1 MEDVEMAQ
9 DEVYELHAVHN
20 HPRPEWRQ
28 KRVPC
33 VRTRRDDE
41 DGVQYAPQD
50 SANADIS
57 TIANTPFGL
66 PLTPPIQI
74 FAGPMSESMPTS
86 VSAFSHRRQR
96 AGSTASYTTFTY
108 YDEDQDSDSH
118 SAEGDSEE
126 AIEEEEDEDGYEG
139 YTVDELR
146 DLEAGVSH
154 TPSTSPARSHSHSR
168 RKSSGSRSRK
178 SVDRPLLRRPSST
191 ESSRSAANY
200 KGRRSNQKIY
210 ILTEDLTI
218 VVAGFKTSSVGFVV
232 YALLCLGTLGLAWL
246 LLRWL
251 PRWRVW
257 LTGKTTPLK
266 ECDWVVIENQWGEFA
281 IQDVGQ
287 QMYGR
292 SLSTVFGD
300 PEKGRGEWDEDEDP
314 LIKELR
320 CLDYRYIRFVYHPIK
335 DKFVLANT
343 WKDPAWTNV
352 TALREGLD
360 NDERDYREL
369 VFGKNT
375 IDIAEKTL
383 GQLLVDEVFHPF
395 YVFQIASLILWSM
408 DEYYYYAAAIFVI
421 SVVSIVT
428 TLIETKAAMK
438 RLREVSRFECEVRVL
453 RSGFWTHVDSGEL
466 VPGDVYEV
474 TDPALTQFPCDS
486 LLLSGDCIVNESM
499 LTGESIPVS
508 KLPVTDS
515 SLDLLDLSASTLHP
529 EIARHMLFSGTKIIR
544 ARRPHEDHDDDE
556 AAALAMVVR
565 TGFNTTKGALV
576 RSMLFPKPSGFKFYR
591 DSFRYISVMAI
602 IAMIGFVASF
612 INFVHL
618 GLSWHLIVVRALDLV
633 TIVVPPALPA
643 TLTIGTSFALSRL
656 KQKQIFCISPQR
668 VNVGGKLDVVCFDKT
683 GTLTEEGL
691 DVLGVRV
698 VERPRGRFSE
708 ILSKPFDILPGSQ
721 YDRDPTVE
729 YAAHKAILYT
739 MATCHSLRKIDDELL
754 GDPLDVKMFDFTNWS
769 YEEGEHRSSN
779 NDDDPEQKLSPSV
792 ARPPAGREYDID
804 DQDDANRRPVELG
817 VLKSFEFVS
826 QLRRASVI
834 VRQFGSKSGQVYVK
848 GAPEVMKE
856 ICRPESFPSDYEEL
870 LSFYTHRGFRVIACA
885 TKTIFKLN
893 WLKVQKMKREDAESS
908 LDFVGFIIFEN
919 KLKPSTA
926 PVIEELERANIRKTM
941 CTGDNILTAI
951 SVARECGL
959 INKTA
964 HCFVPH
970 FVEGDSRTALSRLSW
985 ESVDDPVF
993 KLDENTLKP
1002 LPPPPEADVSL
1013 PYDIS
1018 NLRNYS
1024 LAISGDVFRWII
1036 DFASENVLREMLV
1049 CGQVFARM
1057 SPDEKHELVEK
1068 LQSIDYCVGFC
1079 GDGAND
1085 CGALKAADVGISLS
1099 EAEASVAAPFTSRQ
1113 FDISCVPQVI
1123 KEGRAALVTSF
1134 SCFKYM
1140 SLYSAIQFTSVSF
1153 LYASASNLGDFQF
1166 LFIDLLLILPIAIFM
1181 GWSGAYPHL
1190 SRKRPTANLVSR
1202 KVLTPLLGQMAL
1214 CILIQSIA
1222 WSLVQKQAWYQPPIL
1237 DTDHSNSLNSQN
1249 TALFLVSCFQYIFS
1263 AVVLSVG
1270 KPYREPM
1277 ARNLPFVATIF
1288 VTLAITLYLLFDP
1301 SKWVS
1306 DWMELTFLDV
1316 PFKVFLLALGIVNFA
1331 LAWVGERLLFPGL
1344 SKWLGVLRRR
1354 MGTEKKRK
1362 AYKIIAEGMRV

>member
-1 MEDVEMAQ
+1 MAQ
-9 DEVYELHAVHN
+9 DEVELQTVLSF
-20 HPRPEWRQ
+20 PRSGTTDAR
-28 KRVPC
+28 
-33 VRTRRDDE
+33 
-41 DGVQYAPQD
+41 
-50 SANADIS
+50 
-57 TIANTPFGL
+57 
-66 PLTPPIQI
+66 IQI
-74 FAGPMSESMPTS
+74 FAGPGMSESVPTS
-86 VSAFSHRRQR
+86 VSAFSHRRRER
-96 AGSTASYTTFTY
+96 ADSTASLTSFAY
-108 YDEDQDSDSH
+108 YDEEQDSDQ
-118 SAEGDSEE
+118 DLDEE
-126 AIEEEEDEDGYEG
+126 AIAEIEDDEIEYDGYTAE
-139 YTVDELR
+139 ELEDMDR
-146 DLEAGVSH
+146 DLESGLN
-154 TPSTSPARSHSHSR
+154 TSPTPSR
-168 RKSSGSRSRK
+168 RKSSESRSRHT
-178 SVDRPLLRRPSST
+178 VDRPLLRRHSST
-191 ESSRSAANY
+191 SSAGSGSWR
-200 KGRRSNQKIY
+200 GRRSNQKIY
-210 ILTEDLTI
+210 IMTEDLTI
-218 VVAGFKTSSVGFVV
+218 VVAGFRTSTVGFTA
-232 YALLCLGTLGLAWL
+232 YSLLCIATLGIAWL
-246 LLRWL
+246 LFRWM
-251 PRWRVW
+251 PRWQV
-257 LTGKTTPLK
+257 LLIGKTTPLK
-266 ECDWVVIENQWGEFA
+266 EADWVVIENQWGEFA
-281 IQDVGQ
+281 VQDVNKQ
-287 QMYGR
+287 IYGR
-292 SLSTVFGD
+292 SLTTVFGD
-300 PEKGRGEWDEDEDP
+300 SEKKRRGDWDEDEDP

-343 WKDPAWTNV
+343 WKDPAWTDV

-360 NDERDYREL
+360 NEERDYREL
-369 VFGKNT
+369 VFGKNE
-375 IDIAEKTL
+375 IDIAEKSL

-395 YVFQIASLILWSM
+395 YVFQIASLLLWSV
-408 DEYYYYAAAIFVI
+408 DEYYYYAAAIFLISVI
-421 SVVSIVT
+421 SITT
-428 TLIETKAAMK
+428 TLIETKATMK
-438 RLREVSRFECEVRVL
+438 RLREVSKFECEIRVL
-453 RSGFWTHVDSGEL
+453 RSGFWTHVDSGDL

-508 KLPVTDS
+508 KIPMS
-515 SLDLLDLSASTLHP
+515 NQSLNLLDLSASAVHP
-529 EIARHMLFSGTKIIR
+529 EVARHMLFSGTKIIR

-591 DSFRYISVMAI
+591 DSFRYISVMAF
-602 IAMIGFVASF
+602 IALIGFVASF

-618 GLSWHLIVVRALDLV
+618 GLAWHLIVVRALDLI

-656 KQKQIFCISPQR
+656 KKKQIFCISPQR

-698 VERPRGRFSE
+698 VERPRNRFSE
-708 ILSKPFDILPGSQ
+708 ILADPYDILPASHH
-721 YDRDPTVE
+721 DRDPTVE
-729 YAAHKAILYT
+729 YTAHKTILYT
-739 MATCHSLRKIDDELL
+739 MATCHSLRKIDDELV
-754 GDPLDVKMFDFTNWS
+754 GDPLDVKMFDFTGWS
-769 YEEGEHRSSN
+769 YEEGEGSGN

-792 ARPPAGREYDID
+792 ARPPPGREYDLD
-804 DQDDANRRPVELG
+804 DTEDDSRKPVELG

-826 QLRRASVI
+826 QLRRASVV
-834 VRQFGSKSGQVYVK
+834 VRRFGSKSGEIYVK

-856 ICRPESFPSDYEEL
+856 ICRPESFPTDYEEL
-870 LSFYTHRGFRVIACA
+870 LAFYTHRGFRVIACA
-885 TKTIFKLN
+885 TKSIPKLS
-893 WLKVQKMKREDAESS
+893 WLKVQKMRREEAESS
-908 LDFVGFIIFEN
+908 LDFIGFIIFEN

-926 PVIEELERANIRKTM
+926 PVIEELERANIRKVM

-970 FVEGDSRTALSRLSW
+970 FAEGDSRNPLSKLTW

-993 KLDENTLKP
+993 KLDDNSLKP

-1013 PYDIS
+1013 PYDVS

-1024 LAISGDVFRWII
+1024 LAVSGDVFRWII
-1036 DFASENVLREMLV
+1036 DFASESVLREMLV
-1049 CGQVFARM
+1049 AGQVFARM

-1140 SLYSAIQFTSVSF
+1140 SLYSAIQFCSVSF

-1181 GWSGAYPHL
+1181 GWSAAYPVL

-1202 KVLTPLLGQMAL
+1202 KVLTPLLGQMVL
-1214 CILIQSIA
+1214 CILTQFLA
-1222 WSLVQKQAWYQPPIL
+1222 FHFVKQQKFYIPPTV
-1237 DTDHSNSLNSQN
+1237 DREHSNSLNSQN
-1249 TALFLVSCFQYIFS
+1249 TALFLVSCFQYILS

-1270 KPYREPM
+1270 RPYREPM
-1277 ARNLPFVATIF
+1277 SRNLPFISTIF
-1288 VTLAITLYLLFDP
+1288 LTLALSVYMLFDP
-1301 SKWVS
+1301 ADWVMQ
-1306 DWMELTFLDV
+1306 WMELTDMDV
-1316 PFKVFLLALGIVNFA
+1316 AFKFFLLALGLGNFA
-1331 LAWVGERLLFPGL
+1331 VAYLAEGFLLPGLAKWIGVAKVKVGGER
-1344 SKWLGVLRRR
+1344 WR
-1354 MGTEKKRK
+1354 KKK
-1362 AYKIIAEGMRV
+1362 KEYKIIQENMMI

>member
-9 DEVYELHAVHN
+9 DEVFELGPMPL
-20 HPRPEWRQ
+20 PRPRFNPRGRKPGQ
-28 KRVPC
+28 
-33 VRTRRDDE
+33 
-41 DGVQYAPQD
+41 Q
-50 SANADIS
+50 
-57 TIANTPFGL
+57 
-66 PLTPPIQI
+66 LTPKIQV
-74 FAGPMSESMPTS
+74 FSGPMSESVPTS
-86 VSAFSHRRQR
+86 VSGFRHRRSR
-96 AGSTASYTTFTY
+96 ADSSASLTSFAF
-108 YDEDQDSDSH
+108 YDEEQDT
-118 SAEGDSEE
+118 
-126 AIEEEEDEDGYEG
+126 EDEDSAILDDGESAYDNG
-139 YTVDELR
+139 YTVSEMQ
-146 DLEAGVSH
+146 DLEAGMSSQSSH
-154 TPSTSPARSHSHSR
+154 SPSPAR
-168 RKSSGSRSRK
+168 RKSSGSRK
-178 SVDRPLLRRPSST
+178 SSERPLLQRHSSIG
-191 ESSRSAANY
+191 SAGSGIDWR
-200 KGRRSNQKIY
+200 GRRSNQKIY
-210 ILTEDLTI
+210 IMTEDLTI
-218 VVAGFKTSSVGFVV
+218 VIAGFKTSPFGYAL
-232 YALLCLGTLGLAWL
+232 YALLCFATLGLGWL
-246 LLRWL
+246 LFRWL
-251 PRWRVW
+251 PRWRVAI
-257 LTGKTTPLK
+257 TGRSAPLK
-266 ECDWVVIENQWGEFA
+266 ECDWIVTENQWGEFA
-281 IQDVGQ
+281 VQHVSRQ
-287 QMYGR
+287 TYGR

-300 PEKGRGEWDEDEDP
+300 PEKGRPREWDEEDDP
-314 LIKELR
+314 LIGELR

-343 WKDPAWTNV
+343 WKDPTWTEV
-352 TALREGLD
+352 AALREGLD

-369 VFGKNT
+369 VFGKNL
-375 IDIAEKTL
+375 IDIAEKTI

-408 DEYYYYAAAIFVI
+408 DEYYYYACAIFII
-421 SVVSIVT
+421 SAVSIVT
-428 TLIETKAAMK
+428 TLIETKASMK
-438 RLREVSRFECEVRVL
+438 RLREVSKFECEVRVL
-453 RSGFWTHVDSGEL
+453 RSGFWTHVDSAEL

-474 TDPALTQFPCDS
+474 TDPSLALFPCDS

-508 KLPVTDS
+508 KVPMS
-515 SLDLLDLSASTLHP
+515 NQALDLLDLSASAVHP
-529 EIARHMLFSGTKIIR
+529 EVARHMLFSGTKIIR
-544 ARRPHEDHDDDE
+544 ARRPHEDHVDDE

-591 DSFRYISVMAI
+591 DSFRYISVMAF

-618 GLSWHLIVVRALDLV
+618 GLAWHLIVVRALDLI

-698 VERPRGRFSE
+698 VERPDAY
-708 ILSKPFDILPGSQ
+708 DILPASQ
-721 YDRDPTVE
+721 HDRDPTVE
-729 YAAHKAILYT
+729 YLAHKTILYT
-739 MATCHSLRKIDDELL
+739 MATCHSLRKIDDELV
-754 GDPLDVKMFDFTNWS
+754 GDPLDVKMFDFTGWS
-769 YEEGEHRSSN
+769 YEEGEQKAGN
-779 NDDDPEQKLSPSV
+779 AGDDDPEQKLSPSV
-792 ARPPAGREYDID
+792 ARPPPGREYDVD
-804 DQDDANRRPVELG
+804 DVEDDANRKQVELG
-817 VLKSFEFVS
+817 VLKAFEFVS

-856 ICRPESFPSDYEEL
+856 ICRPGSFPTDYEEL
-870 LSFYTHRGFRVIACA
+870 LAFYTHRGFRVIACA
-885 TKTIFKLN
+885 TKTIPKLN
-893 WLKVQKMKREDAESS
+893 WLKTQKMKREEAESD

-919 KLKPSTA
+919 KLKDSTA
-926 PVIEELERANIRKTM
+926 PVIEELERANIRKVM

-970 FVEGDSRTALSRLSW
+970 FEEGDSRTALSKLSW

-993 KLDENTLKP
+993 KLDDNTLKP

-1024 LAISGDVFRWII
+1024 LAVSGDVFRWIV
-1036 DFASENVLREMLV
+1036 DFASESVLREMLV

-1140 SLYSAIQFTSVSF
+1140 SLYSAIQFCSVSF

-1181 GWSGAYPHL
+1181 GWSGAYPIL

-1202 KVLTPLLGQMAL
+1202 KVLTPLLGQMVL
-1214 CILIQSIA
+1214 CIIVQFIA
-1222 WSLVQKQAWYQPPIL
+1222 FHYVQKEEWYMPPVL
-1237 DTDHSNSLNSQN
+1237 DPNHSNSLNSQN
-1249 TALFLVSCFQYIFS
+1249 TALFLTSCFQYIFS

-1277 ARNLPFVATIF
+1277 SRNLPFITTIF
-1288 VTLAITLYLLFDP
+1288 VTLAITLYMLFDP
-1301 SKWVS
+1301 AAWVL
-1306 DWMELTFLDV
+1306 DAMELTFLDT
-1316 PFKVFLLALGIVNFA
+1316 PFKVFILALGLGNFA
-1331 LAWVGERLLFPGL
+1331 MAYVGENMLFPGL
-1344 SKWLGVLRRR
+1344 SKWIGVAKSRFGGQG
-1354 MGTEKKRK
+1354 MQKKRK
-1362 AYKIIAEGMRV
+1362 EYKIIAESMRM

>member
-1 MEDVEMAQ
+1 MYRRGSHLSEASFMEDVEMAH
-9 DEVYELHAVHN
+9 DEVFELG
-20 HPRPEWRQ
+20 PMPLF
-28 KRVPC
+28 PSSS
-33 VRTRRDDE
+33 RTRPPRRE
-41 DGVQYAPQD
+41 PGQQ
-50 SANADIS
+50 
-57 TIANTPFGL
+57 
-66 PLTPPIQI
+66 LTPTIQV
-74 FAGPMSESMPTS
+74 FSGPMSESIPTS
-86 VSAFSHRRQR
+86 VSAFSHRRRQR
-96 AGSTASYTTFTY
+96 ADSSASLTSFAY
-108 YDEDQDSDSH
+108 YDEDQDSQDGLEDH
-118 SAEGDSEE
+118 
-126 AIEEEEDEDGYEG
+126 AIAEDGESEYGG
-139 YTVDELR
+139 YTVAELE
-146 DLEAGVSH
+146 DLEAGLSSE
-154 TPSTSPARSHSHSR
+154 STSPTPSR
-168 RKSSGSRSRK
+168 RKSSGSRK
-178 SVDRPLLRRPSST
+178 SVDRPLLRRHSST
-191 ESSRSAANY
+191 GSTGSGADWR
-200 KGRRSNQKIY
+200 GRRSNQKIY
-210 ILTEDLTI
+210 IMTEDLTI
-218 VVAGFKTSSVGFVV
+218 VIAGFTTSPIGYAV
-232 YALLCLGTLGLAWL
+232 YALLCIATLGIGWL
-246 LLRWL
+246 LFRWL
-251 PRWRVW
+251 PRWRVK
-257 LTGKTTPLK
+257 LVGRNTPIK
-266 ECDWVVIENQWGEFA
+266 ECDWIVIENQWGEFA
-281 IQDVGQ
+281 VQDVSRQ
-287 QMYGR
+287 TYGR

-300 PEKGRGEWDEDEDP
+300 DEKGRHGEWDEDEDP
-314 LIKELR
+314 LIQELR

-343 WKDPAWTNV
+343 WKDPAWTEV
-352 TALREGLD
+352 STLREGLD

-369 VFGKNT
+369 VFGKNL
-375 IDIAEKTL
+375 IDIAEKTI

-395 YVFQIASLILWSM
+395 YVFQIASLLLWSL
-408 DEYYYYAAAIFVI
+408 DEYYYYACAIFII
-421 SVVSIVT
+421 SAVSIIT
-428 TLIETKAAMK
+428 TLIETKTSMK
-438 RLREVSRFECEVRVL
+438 RLREVSKFECEVRVL
-453 RSGFWTHVDSGEL
+453 RSGFWTHVDSAEL

-474 TDPALTQFPCDS
+474 TDPALNQFPCDS

-508 KLPVTDS
+508 KLPVS
-515 SLDLLDLSASTLHP
+515 NASLDMLDLSASAVHP

-544 ARRPHEDHDDDE
+544 ARRPHEDHVDDE

-618 GLSWHLIVVRALDLV
+618 GLEWHLIVVRALDLI

-698 VERPRGRFSE
+698 VERPRNRFSE
-708 ILSKPFDILPGSQ
+708 LLADPYDILPGSQ
-721 YDRDPTVE
+721 HDRDPTVE
-729 YAAHKAILYT
+729 YLAHKTILYT
-739 MATCHSLRKIDDELL
+739 MATCHSLRKIDEELL
-754 GDPLDVKMFDFTNWS
+754 GDPLDVKMFDFTGWS
-769 YEEGEHRSSN
+769 YEEGEQKSGN
-779 NDDDPEQKLSPSV
+779 PGDDDPEQKLSPSV
-792 ARPPAGREYDID
+792 ARPPPGREYDVD
-804 DQDDANRRPVELG
+804 DHEDDPNRKPVELG
-817 VLKSFEFVS
+817 VLKAFEFVS

-856 ICRPESFPSDYEEL
+856 ICRAESFPTDYEEL
-870 LSFYTHRGFRVIACA
+870 LAFYTHRGFRVIACA
-885 TKTIFKLN
+885 TKTIAKLN
-893 WLKVQKMKREDAESS
+893 WLKVQKMKREEAESQ

-970 FVEGDSRTALSRLSW
+970 FVEGDCRTALSKLSW

-1024 LAISGDVFRWII
+1024 LAVSGDVFRWVV
-1036 DFASENVLREMLV
+1036 DFASESVLREMLV

-1099 EAEASVAAPFTSRQ
+1099 EAEASVAAPFTSRN

-1140 SLYSAIQFTSVSF
+1140 SLYSAIQFCSVSF

-1181 GWSGAYPHL
+1181 GWSGAYPIL

-1202 KVLTPLLGQMAL
+1202 KVLTPLLGQMVF
-1214 CILIQSIA
+1214 CILVQFIA
-1222 WSLVQKQAWYQPPIL
+1222 FHFVQKQDWYMPPVV
-1237 DTDHSNSLNSQN
+1237 DKDHSNSLNSQN
-1249 TALFLVSCFQYIFS
+1249 TALFLVSCFQYILS

-1277 ARNLPFVATIF
+1277 SRNLPFITTIF
-1288 VTLAITLYLLFDP
+1288 FTLAISAYMLFDP
-1301 SKWVS
+1301 AQWVM
-1306 DWMELTFLDV
+1306 DWMELTYMDV
-1316 PFKVFLLALGIVNFA
+1316 SFKVFIMALGLGNFA
-1331 LAWVGERLLFPGL
+1331 LAYVSERYLFPGL
-1344 SKWLGVLRRR
+1344 SKWIGVAKVKF
-1354 MGTEKKRK
+1354 GGAKWQKKK
-1362 AYKIIAEGMRV
+1362 KEYKIIAESMRM

>member
-9 DEVYELHAVHN
+9 DEVFELAPM
-20 HPRPEWRQ
+20 PRRA
-28 KRVPC
+28 
-33 VRTRRDDE
+33 RRAQ
-41 DGVQYAPQD
+41 GP
-50 SANADIS
+50 AN
-57 TIANTPFGL
+57 PGQQ
-66 PLTPPIQI
+66 LTPPIQV
-74 FAGPMSESMPTS
+74 FSGPMSESVPTS
-86 VSAFSHRRQR
+86 VSAFSHRRHR
-96 AGSTASYTTFTY
+96 ADSSASLASFAY
-108 YDEDQDSDSH
+108 YDEEQ
-118 SAEGDSEE
+118 ESEDLEDE
-126 AIEEEEDEDGYEG
+126 AIVDLEDGEYEG
-139 YTVDELR
+139 YTVEEME
-146 DLEAGVSH
+146 DLEN
-154 TPSTSPARSHSHSR
+154 STSSPSMSSQSVSPAPTPKR
-168 RKSSGSRSRK
+168 RKSSEGSRSRK
-178 SVDRPLLRRPSST
+178 SVERPLLQRNAST
-191 ESSRSAANY
+191 GSAGSGTDWR
-200 KGRRSNQKIY
+200 GRRSNQKIY
-210 ILTEDLTI
+210 IMTEDLTI
-218 VVAGFKTSSVGFVV
+218 VVAGFKTSPIGFAV
-232 YALLCLGTLGLAWL
+232 YALLCTITFGIAWL
-246 LLRWL
+246 LFRWL
-251 PRWRVW
+251 PRWQVAIIGRS
-257 LTGKTTPLK
+257 TPLK
-266 ECDWVVIENQWGEFA
+266 ECDWIIVENQWGEFA
-281 IQDVGQ
+281 VQNVDRQ
-287 QMYGR
+287 SYGR

-300 PEKGRGEWDEDEDP
+300 PEKGRRGDWTEDEDP
-314 LIKELR
+314 LIEELR
-320 CLDYRYIRFVYHPIK
+320 CLDYRYIRFVYHPVK

-343 WKDPAWTNV
+343 WKDPAWTEV
-352 TALREGLD
+352 AALREGLD

-369 VFGKNT
+369 VFGKNL
-375 IDIAEKTL
+375 IDIAEKTT

-395 YVFQIASLILWSM
+395 YVFQIASLILWSL
-408 DEYYYYAAAIFVI
+408 DQYYYYACAIFII
-421 SVVSIVT
+421 SAVSIVT
-428 TLIETKAAMK
+428 TLIETKATMT
-438 RLREVSRFECEVRVL
+438 RLREVSRFDCEVRVV
-453 RSGFWTHVDSGEL
+453 RSGFWTHVDAAEL

-508 KLPVTDS
+508 KTPVS
-515 SLDLLDLSASTLHP
+515 NASLDHLDLSASAVHP

-544 ARRPHEDHDDDE
+544 ARRPHEDHVDDE

-618 GLSWHLIVVRALDLV
+618 GLAWHLIVVRALDLI

-683 GTLTEEGL
+683 GTLTEDGL

-698 VERPRGRFSE
+698 VERPRNRFSE
-708 ILSKPFDILPGSQ
+708 LLADPYDILPASHH
-721 YDRDPTVE
+721 DRDPTVE
-729 YAAHKAILYT
+729 YAAHKTILYT
-739 MATCHSLRKIDDELL
+739 MATCHSLRKIDEELL
-754 GDPLDVKMFDFTNWS
+754 GDPLDVKMFDFTSWN
-769 YEEGEHRSSN
+769 YEEGEQRSSN
-779 NDDDPEQKLSPSV
+779 NEEDAEQKLSPSV
-792 ARPPAGREYDID
+792 ARPPPGREFDID
-804 DQDDANRRPVELG
+804 DEDDANRKAIELG

-826 QLRRASVI
+826 HLRRASVV
-834 VRQFGSKSGQVYVK
+834 VRQFGSKSGSIYVK
-848 GAPEVMKE
+848 GAPEVMKD
-856 ICRPESFPSDYEEL
+856 ICRPDTFPTDYEEL
-870 LSFYTHRGFRVIACA
+870 LAFYTHRGFRVIACA
-885 TKTIFKLN
+885 TKTIPKLN
-893 WLKVQKMKREDAESS
+893 WLKTQKMRREEAESE
-908 LDFVGFIIFEN
+908 LEFVGFIIFEN
-919 KLKPSTA
+919 KLKPSSA
-926 PVIEELERANIRKTM
+926 PVIEELERANIRKVM

-970 FVEGDSRTALSRLSW
+970 FVEGDSRTALSRLAW
-985 ESVDDPVF
+985 ESVDDTVF

-1024 LAISGDVFRWII
+1024 LAVSGDVFRWVV
-1036 DFASENVLREMLV
+1036 DFASESVLREMLV

-1140 SLYSAIQFTSVSF
+1140 SLYSAIQFCSVSF

-1202 KVLTPLLGQMAL
+1202 KVLTPLLGQMVF
-1214 CILIQSIA
+1214 CILVQAVA
-1222 WSLVQKQAWYQPPIL
+1222 WSAVQRQEWYQHPVIDPE
-1237 DTDHSNSLNSQN
+1237 HSNSLNSQN
-1249 TALFLVSCFQYIFS
+1249 TALFLVSCFQYILS

-1277 ARNLPFVATIF
+1277 ARNLPFISTIF
-1288 VTLAITLYLLFDP
+1288 VTLAITAYMLFDP
-1301 SKWVS
+1301 SQAVAE
-1306 DWMELTFLDV
+1306 WMELTYVDI
-1316 PFKVFLLALGIVNFA
+1316 PFRVFLLVLGLGNFA
-1331 LAWVGERLLFPGL
+1331 AAYVCERFVFVGMGKWIGVVMVWVNPRWRKER
-1344 SKWLGVLRRR
+1344 KQ
-1354 MGTEKKRK
+1354 
-1362 AYKIIAEGMRV
+1362 YKVIAEGMRM

>member
-9 DEVYELHAVHN
+9 DEVELQSIYAHAHA
-20 HPRPEWRQ
+20 HPRSGTTDAR
-28 KRVPC
+28 
-33 VRTRRDDE
+33 
-41 DGVQYAPQD
+41 
-50 SANADIS
+50 
-57 TIANTPFGL
+57 
-66 PLTPPIQI
+66 IQI
-74 FAGPMSESMPTS
+74 FAGPGMSESVPTS
-86 VSAFSHRRQR
+86 VSAFSHRRRER
-96 AGSTASYTTFTY
+96 ADSSASLTSFAY
-108 YDEDQDSDSH
+108 YDEDQDSDQDQDQDLD
-118 SAEGDSEE
+118 AGAVAVVDDDD
-126 AIEEEEDEDGYEG
+126 IEYDGYTAEEME
-139 YTVDELR
+139 DMDR
-146 DLEAGVSH
+146 DLEAGRSIS
-154 TPSTSPARSHSHSR
+154 PSPSR
-168 RKSSGSRSRK
+168 RSSGGSKSHRSVK
-178 SVDRPLLRRPSST
+178 RPLLRRHSSA
-191 ESSRSAANY
+191 SSAGSGSW

-210 ILTEDLTI
+210 IMTEDLTI
-218 VVAGFKTSSVGFVV
+218 VVAGFRNSTVGFIV
-232 YALLCLGTLGLAWL
+232 YTVLCVGTLGLAWL
-246 LLRWL
+246 LFRWL
-251 PRWRVW
+251 PRWQVA
-257 LTGKTTPLK
+257 LIGKNAPLK
-266 ECDWVVIENQWGEFA
+266 DADWVVIENQWGEFA
-281 IQDVGQ
+281 VQEVVKQ
-287 QMYGR
+287 TYGR
-292 SLSTVFGD
+292 SLTTVFGES
-300 PEKGRGEWDEDEDP
+300 EKKRRGDWDEDEDP
-314 LIKELR
+314 LISELL

-343 WKDPAWTNV
+343 WKDPSWTQVN
-352 TALREGLD
+352 TLREGLD
-360 NDERDYREL
+360 NEERDYREL
-369 VFGKNT
+369 VFGKNE
-375 IDIAEKTL
+375 IDIAEKSL

-395 YVFQIASLILWSM
+395 YVFQIASLFLWSV
-408 DEYYYYAAAIFVI
+408 DEYYYYAAAIFLISVI
-421 SVVSIVT
+421 SITT
-428 TLIETKAAMK
+428 TLIETKATMK
-438 RLREVSRFECEVRVL
+438 RLREVSKFECEVRVL
-453 RSGFWTHVDSGEL
+453 RSGFWTNIDSSEL

-508 KLPVTDS
+508 KIPVTNQ
-515 SLDLLDLSASTLHP
+515 SLDLLDLSASAVHP
-529 EIARHMLFSGTKIIR
+529 EVARHMLFSGTKIIR
-544 ARRPHEDHDDDE
+544 ARRPHEDHVDDE

-591 DSFRYISVMAI
+591 DSFRYISVMAF

-618 GLSWHLIVVRALDLV
+618 GLAWHLIVVRALDLI

-698 VERPRGRFSE
+698 VERPRNRFSE
-708 ILSKPFDILPGSQ
+708 ILADPYDILPASHH
-721 YDRDPTVE
+721 DRDPTVE
-729 YAAHKAILYT
+729 YTAHKTILYT
-739 MATCHSLRKIDDELL
+739 MATCHSLRKIDDELV
-754 GDPLDVKMFDFTNWS
+754 GDPLDVKMFDFTGWN
-769 YEEGEHRSSN
+769 YEEGEGSGN

-792 ARPPAGREYDID
+792 ARPPAGREYDL
-804 DQDDANRRPVELG
+804 DDADDDNRKPVELG
-817 VLKSFEFVS
+817 VLRQFEFVS

-834 VRQFGSKSGQVYVK
+834 VRRFGSKSGDIYVK
-848 GAPEVMKE
+848 GAPEVMKD
-856 ICRPESFPSDYEEL
+856 ICRPDSFPTDYEEL
-870 LSFYTHRGFRVIACA
+870 LAFYTHRGFRVIACA
-885 TKTIFKLN
+885 TKSIPKLN
-893 WLKVQKMKREDAESS
+893 WLKVQKMKREDAESG
-908 LDFVGFIIFEN
+908 LEFIGFIVFEN
-919 KLKPSTA
+919 KLKDSTA
-926 PVIEELERANIRKTM
+926 PVIEELARANIRKVM

-970 FVEGDSRTALSRLSW
+970 FAEGDSRNPLSKLTW

-1013 PYDIS
+1013 PYDVS

-1024 LAISGDVFRWII
+1024 LAVSGDVFRWII
-1036 DFASENVLREMLV
+1036 DFASESLMKEMLV
-1049 CGQVFARM
+1049 AGQVFARM

-1140 SLYSAIQFTSVSF
+1140 SLYSAIQFCSVSF

-1166 LFIDLLLILPIAIFM
+1166 LFIDLALILPIAIFM
-1181 GWSGAYPHL
+1181 GWSAAYPTL

-1214 CILIQSIA
+1214 CILTQFLA
-1222 WSLVQKQAWYQPPIL
+1222 WHLVQQQPWYQPPVL
-1237 DTDHSNSLNSQN
+1237 DPDHSNSLNSQN
-1249 TALFLVSCFQYIFS
+1249 TALFLVSCFQYTLS
-1263 AVVLSVG
+1263 AVVLSIG
-1270 KPYREPM
+1270 RPYREPM
-1277 ARNLPFVATIF
+1277 SRNLPFISTIF
-1288 VTLAITLYLLFDP
+1288 VALALSTYMLFDP
-1301 SKWVS
+1301 ADWVMRA
-1306 DWMELTFLDV
+1306 MELTDMDNG
-1316 PFKVFLLALGIVNFA
+1316 FKMLLLGLGLGNFA
-1331 LAWVGERLLFPGL
+1331 VAYFAENLLLPGL
-1344 SKWLGVLRRR
+1344 AKWIGVLKVKLGGARWAKRRK
-1354 MGTEKKRK
+1354 E
-1362 AYKIIAEGMRV
+1362 YKIIQAGMMM